1 MKLIIAI
8 IQPTKLEA
16 VKEALSKVEV
26 FRLTVMDVQG
36 FGRQKGY
43 TEVYRGH
50 EVTVNLLRKIELQIA
65 VNEDFVEPTV
75 NAILRG
81 GPKRPGW
88 QNRRWQDFHPPA
100 RRLHPDPDRRARAG
114 GDMKGIGAV
123 IFDFNGVLIDDESV
137 HFSLFREILAQEE
150 VVITERDYHERYLG
164 YDDRRC
170 FEAALLDAGKTADR
184 KQLDRL
190 IARKAQRYIEVAEQ
204 GLRYFPAAAQT
215 LSITAD
221 RWPVA
226 ICSGALRSEIEYALQ
241 RLGCRRKDRGN
252 HLGRG
257 YREVQARP
265 NGLPNGTRSPTTM
278 LMGPPLGNDHTATGE
293 AVRPGRC

>member
-75 NAILRG
+75 NAILEAGRS
-81 GPKRPGW
+81 GPDGKIG
-88 QNRRWQDFHPPA
+88 DGKIFILPA
-100 RRLHPDPDRRARAG
+100 RRLHPDPDRRARSG
-114 GDMKGIGAV
+114 GDMMGIGAV
-123 IFDFNGVLIDDESV
+123 IFDFNGVLVDDESV
-137 HFSLFREILAQEE
+137 HFALFREVLAQEG

-164 YDDRRC
+164 YDDRGC
-170 FEAALLDAGKTADR
+170 FEAALA
-184 KQLDRL
+184 
-190 IARKAQRYIEVAEQ
+190 
-204 GLRYFPAAAQT
+204 
-215 LSITAD
+215 
-221 RWPVA
+221 
-226 ICSGALRSEIEYALQ
+226 
-241 RLGCRRKDRGN
+241 GCRPIRERG
-252 HLGRG
+252 
-257 YREVQARP
+257 A
-265 NGLPNGTRSPTTM
+265 
-278 LMGPPLGNDHTATGE
+278 A
-293 AVRPGRC
+293 